1 MFSGM
6 EQGEVDEAF
15 RDQKDSVIFL
25 IDCHKSMHLDNV
37 NNGGPTTTLT
47 GEENLSNVD
56 QILQA
61 ALSFMKTKIIT
72 SDCDKIGI
80 VLFGCEKS
88 DNSLNLPN
96 ISVMMKLDTPDAT
109 VIKNFQ

>member
-72 SDCDKIGI
+72 NDNDKIGI
-80 VLFGCEKS
+80 VLYGVGEAN
-88 DNSLNLPN
+88 NSLNLNN
-96 ISVMMKLDTPDAT
+96 IDVLMKLDTPDAQT
-109 VIKNFQ
+109 IKQF